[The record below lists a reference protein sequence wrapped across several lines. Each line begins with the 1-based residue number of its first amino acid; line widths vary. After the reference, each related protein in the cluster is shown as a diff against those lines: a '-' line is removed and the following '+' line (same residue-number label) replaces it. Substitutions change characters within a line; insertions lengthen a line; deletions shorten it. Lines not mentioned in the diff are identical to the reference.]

1 MKNLKK
7 PISWRTDFL
16 NSPKVTLPTCV
27 GIPEDGVGG
36 VTVGGG
42 VEVVAFGIG
51 GMVAAGDTDG
61 VTMGVGMTFKARADR
76 RIRF

>member
-16 NSPKVTLPTCV
+16 NSPNVTLPTCV
-27 GIPEDGVGG
+27 GIPEGGVVG
-36 VTVGGG
+36 VTVDGG

-51 GMVAAGDTDG
+51 GMMAAGGTD
-61 VTMGVGMTFKARADR
+61 
-76 RIRF
+76 